1 MSRKSAN
8 YKFDDITIGLV
19 EEFSIEITESMVDN
33 FAEFSG
39 DYNELHMD
47 EDYASTTSFGKR
59 ICHGMLLASFFSRLV
74 GMSIPGKNALYFSQ
88 SINFQSPCFIG
99 DRIIVR
105 GEVTEKSE
113 STHIITIKT
122 TILNQ
127 DSKCLIDGIAKV
139 IVQN

>member
-1 MSRKSAN
+1 MNRKSAN
-8 YKFDDITIGLV
+8 YKFDDITVGLTK
-19 EEFSIEITESMVDN
+19 EFSIEITESMVDN

-74 GMSIPGKNALYFSQ
+74 GMLIPGKNSLYFSQ

-99 DRIIVR
+99 DQILVR
-105 GEVTEKSE
+105 GEVIEKSGFE
-113 STHIITIKT
+113 HMITIKT

>member
-8 YKFDDITIGLV
+8 YKFDDITIGLTK
-19 EEFSIEITESMVDN
+19 EFSIEITESMVDN

-47 EDYASTTSFGKR
+47 ENYASTTSFGKR
-59 ICHGMLLASFFSRLV
+59 ICHGMLLTSFFSRLV

-99 DRIIVR
+99 DRILIR

-122 TILNQ
+122 MILNQ

>member
-8 YKFDDITIGLV
+8 YKFDDITVGLTK
-19 EEFSIEITESMVDN
+19 EFSIEITESMINN
-33 FAEFSG
+33 FAEFTG

-47 EDYASTTSFGKR
+47 ESYASTTSFGKR
-59 ICHGMLLASFFSRLV
+59 VCHGILLASFFSRLV

-99 DRIIVR
+99 DQILVR
-105 GEVTEKSE
+105 GEVIEKSGFE
-113 STHIITIKT
+113 HMITIKT

>member
-8 YKFDDITIGLV
+8 YKFDDITIGLTK
-19 EEFSIEITESMVDN
+19 EFSIKITESMLDN

-39 DYNELHMD
+39 DYNELHVD
-47 EDYASTTSFGKR
+47 ENYASTTSFGKR
-59 ICHGMLLASFFSRLV
+59 VCHGMLLASFFSRLV

-99 DRIIVR
+99 DQILVR
-105 GEVTEKSE
+105 GEVIEKSGFE
-113 STHIITIKT
+113 HMITIKT

>member
-8 YKFDDITIGLV
+8 YKFDDITIGLTK
-19 EEFSIEITESMVDN
+19 EFSIKITESMVDN

-39 DYNELHMD
+39 DYNESHMD
-47 EDYASTTSFGKR
+47 ENYASTTSFGKR
-59 ICHGMLLASFFSRLV
+59 ICHGMLLTSFFSRLV

-99 DRIIVR
+99 DQILVR
-105 GEVTEKSE
+105 GEVIEKSGFE
-113 STHIITIKT
+113 HMITIKT

>member
-8 YKFDDITIGLV
+8 YKFDDITTGLV

-59 ICHGMLLASFFSRLV
+59 ICHGMLLTSFFSRLV

-88 SINFQSPCFIG
+88 SINFQYPCFIG

>member
-1 MSRKSAN
+1 MNKESAN
-8 YKFDDITIGLV
+8 YKFDDIIIGLTK
-19 EEFSIEITESMVDN
+19 EFSIEITESMINN
-33 FAEFSG
+33 FAEFTG

-47 EDYASTTSFGKR
+47 ESYASTTSFGKR
-59 ICHGMLLASFFSRLV
+59 VCHGILLASFFSRLV

-99 DRIIVR
+99 DQILVR
-105 GEVTEKSE
+105 GEVIEKSGFE
-113 STHIITIKT
+113 HMITIKT

>member
-8 YKFDDITIGLV
+8 YKFDDITIGLTK
-19 EEFSIEITESMVDN
+19 EFSIEITESMVDN

-59 ICHGMLLASFFSRLV
+59 ICHGMLLTSFFSRLV

>member
-8 YKFDDITIGLV
+8 YKFDDITVGLTK
-19 EEFSIEITESMVDN
+19 EFSIEITESMINN
-33 FAEFSG
+33 FAEFTG

-47 EDYASTTSFGKR
+47 ESYASTTSFGKR
-59 ICHGMLLASFFSRLV
+59 VCHGILLASFFSRLV

-99 DRIIVR
+99 DQILVR
-105 GEVTEKSE
+105 GEVIEKSGFE
-113 STHIITIKT
+113 HMITIKT
-122 TILNQ
+122 IILNQ

>member
-8 YKFDDITIGLV
+8 YKFDDITIGLTK
-19 EEFSIEITESMVDN
+19 EFSIKITESMVDN

-47 EDYASTTSFGKR
+47 EDYASATSFGKR
-59 ICHGMLLASFFSRLV
+59 ICHGMLLTSFFSRLV

-99 DRIIVR
+99 DQILVR

-122 TILNQ
+122 MILNQ

>member
-1 MSRKSAN
+1 MIN
-8 YKFDDITIGLV
+8 
-19 EEFSIEITESMVDN
+19 N
-33 FAEFSG
+33 FAEFTG
-39 DYNELHMD
+39 DYNELHTN
-47 EDYASTTSFGKR
+47 ESYASTTSFGKR
-59 ICHGMLLASFFSRLV
+59 VCHGMLLASFFSRLV

-99 DRIIVR
+99 DQILVR
-105 GEVTEKSE
+105 GEVIEKSGFE
-113 STHIITIKT
+113 HMITIKT

>member
-59 ICHGMLLASFFSRLV
+59 ICHGMLLTSFFSRLV

-88 SINFQSPCFIG
+88 SINFQYPCFIG

>member
-1 MSRKSAN
+1 
-8 YKFDDITIGLV
+8 
-19 EEFSIEITESMVDN
+19 
-33 FAEFSG
+33 
-39 DYNELHMD
+39 
-47 EDYASTTSFGKR
+47 
-59 ICHGMLLASFFSRLV
+59 MLLASFFSRLV

-99 DRIIVR
+99 DQILVR
-105 GEVTEKSE
+105 GEVMEKSE
-113 STHIITIKT
+113 STRIITIKT

>member
-1 MSRKSAN
+1 MNKKSAN
-8 YKFDDITIGLV
+8 YKFDDITIGLTK
-19 EEFSIEITESMVDN
+19 EFSIEITESMINN
-33 FAEFSG
+33 FAEFTG
-39 DYNELHMD
+39 DYNELHTN
-47 EDYASTTSFGKR
+47 ESYASTTSFGKR
-59 ICHGMLLASFFSRLV
+59 VCHGILLASFFSRLV

-99 DRIIVR
+99 DQILVR
-105 GEVTEKSE
+105 GEVIEKSGFE
-113 STHIITIKT
+113 HMITIKT

>member
-8 YKFDDITIGLV
+8 YKFDDITIGLTK
-19 EEFSIEITESMVDN
+19 EFSIEITESMVDN

-59 ICHGMLLASFFSRLV
+59 ICHGMLLTSFFSRLI

>member
-1 MSRKSAN
+1 MNRKSAN
-8 YKFDDITIGLV
+8 YKFDDITIGLTK
-19 EEFSIEITESMVDN
+19 EFSIEITESMINN
-33 FAEFSG
+33 FAEFTG
-39 DYNELHMD
+39 DYNELHTN
-47 EDYASTTSFGKR
+47 ESYASTTSFGKR
-59 ICHGMLLASFFSRLV
+59 VCHGMLLASFFSRLV

-99 DRIIVR
+99 DQILVR
-105 GEVTEKSE
+105 GEVIEKSGFE
-113 STHIITIKT
+113 HMITIKT

>member
-8 YKFDDITIGLV
+8 YKFDDITIGLTK
-19 EEFSIEITESMVDN
+19 EFSVKITESMVDN

-59 ICHGMLLASFFSRLV
+59 ICHGMLLTSFFSRLV

-99 DRIIVR
+99 DQILVR

-122 TILNQ
+122 MILNQ

>member
-1 MSRKSAN
+1 MNNKSTN
-8 YKFDDITIGLV
+8 YKFDDITIGLTK
-19 EEFSIEITESMVDN
+19 EFSIEITESMINN
-33 FAEFSG
+33 FAEFTG

-47 EDYASTTSFGKR
+47 KSYASTTSFGKR
-59 ICHGMLLASFFSRLV
+59 VCHGILLASFFSRLV

-99 DRIIVR
+99 DQILVR
-105 GEVTEKSE
+105 GEVIEKSGFE
-113 STHIITIKT
+113 HMITIKT